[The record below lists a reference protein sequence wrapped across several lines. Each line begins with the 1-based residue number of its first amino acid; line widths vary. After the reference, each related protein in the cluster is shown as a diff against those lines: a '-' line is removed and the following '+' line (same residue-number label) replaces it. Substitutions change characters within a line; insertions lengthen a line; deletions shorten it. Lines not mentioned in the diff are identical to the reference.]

1 MENETDLTVRPPAT
15 GVQQEDLVS
24 PLTGLGQIMFQD
36 SPWTGAFFLTGI
48 ALASPLMAAGAA
60 IGVITGTL
68 VAYLLRYD
76 RQEIRDGLYGFNA
89 GLVGIALLFR
99 FQPYALNFL
108 ILIVGAAASTLV
120 TREMRRRV
128 PFATYTTPFI
138 ITTWVAFFVALE
150 CQIPPVVQPSA
161 PETLDVSQAVVEGI
175 SEVMFQANM
184 VTGMLF
190 IVGILLNSWKGA
202 LVAVG
207 GSLLG
212 MLVGVSHHDP
222 VAQLSLG
229 IYGYNAS
236 LAAMAMTLYRRSLLL
251 PLVAAFISVPITENF
266 LPLTGL
272 APLTAPFVLASWA
285 TIALDKAEKR
295 YSATERKVVLQ

>member
-1 MENETDLTVRPPAT
+1 METGSPPVNQSPSLDLQT
-15 GVQQEDLVS
+15 EDLVS

-48 ALASPLMAAGAA
+48 AIASPLMATGAA
-60 IGVITGTL
+60 IAVLVGTL

-76 RQEIRDGLYGFNA
+76 RSEIRDGLYGFNA
-89 GLVGIALLFR
+89 GLVGIALLFN
-99 FQPYALNFL
+99 YEAHALNFL
-108 ILIVGAAASTLV
+108 LIIVGAAISTLV

-128 PFATYTTPFI
+128 PFPTYTTPFI
-138 ITTWVAFFVALE
+138 VTTWVAMFVAQRLE
-150 CQIPPVVQPSA
+150 IPAVVHPSA
-161 PETLDVSQAVVEGI
+161 PETMDVSEAIVKGI

-190 IVGILLNSWKGA
+190 LVGILLNSWTAA
-202 LVAVG
+202 LVAVA
-207 GSLLG
+207 GSLVG

-222 VAQLSLG
+222 VGNLALG

-251 PLVAAFISVPITENF
+251 PIAAAFISVPITEHF
-266 LPLTGL
+266 SATTGL
-272 APLTAPFVLASWA
+272 APLTAPFVLASWL
-285 TIALDKAEKR
+285 TIALDKADQKFAAETPKPPR
-295 YSATERKVVLQ
+295 